1 MLGRLRNIFL
11 SLISAARPGSAQGF
25 ALFSLGHEYDRSHW
39 GAVNLYV
46 TLSVA
51 GVLVPW
57 CVQRGNSGA
66 TGGIL
71 DEQWDATGIDHH
83 QYHVYV

>member
-1 MLGRLRNIFL
+1 MVGSSEHLPQPHLLFGP
-11 SLISAARPGSAQGF
+11 ARPQGF
-25 ALFSLGHEYDRSHW
+25 ALFALGHEYDRSHW

-57 CVQRGNSGA
+57 CLAWGNSGA

-71 DEQWDATGIDHH
+71 DEQWDATGIDHV
-83 QYHVYV
+83 HV